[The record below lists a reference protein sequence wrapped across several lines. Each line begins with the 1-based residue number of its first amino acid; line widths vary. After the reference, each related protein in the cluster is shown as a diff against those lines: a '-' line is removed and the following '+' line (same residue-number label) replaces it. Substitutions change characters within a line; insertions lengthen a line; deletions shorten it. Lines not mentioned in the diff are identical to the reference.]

1 MRKCKIIKQW
11 RKVPKVPKVYSLEL
25 LIKQTTSWKTVQ
37 KRRKDAKKK
46 HKEFTQIRNTREL
59 FEI

>member
-11 RKVPKVPKVYSLEL
+11 RKVPKNKVYSLEL
-25 LIKQTTSWKTVQ
+25 QIKQTTSWKTVQ
-37 KRRKDAKKK
+37 KRRKDAKKQ